1 MTSKELE
8 ILENI
13 TPVSGAKLADIDFD
27 IAKINSALN
36 GITENYK
43 RFAKCVMNISNKD
56 ISEIGGVIS
65 FNNLQK
71 NATQIVQY
79 ISIVQMLIA
88 NSRDDIKTI
97 HRLRIEWQNCKINEI
112 RSSIKEEKRH
122 KRNLRESERI
132 KNKRNKQN

>member
-1 MTSKELE
+1 MTPKELE

-36 GITENYK
+36 GITENYT

-56 ISEIGGVIS
+56 ISEIGGVVS

-79 ISIVQMLIA
+79 IGIVQMLIA
-88 NSRDDIKTI
+88 NSMDDIKTI
-97 HRLRIEWQNCKINEI
+97 HRLRIEWQNYKINEI
-112 RSSIKEEKRH
+112 QSAIREEKKH
-122 KRNLRESERI
+122 QRNLRESERI